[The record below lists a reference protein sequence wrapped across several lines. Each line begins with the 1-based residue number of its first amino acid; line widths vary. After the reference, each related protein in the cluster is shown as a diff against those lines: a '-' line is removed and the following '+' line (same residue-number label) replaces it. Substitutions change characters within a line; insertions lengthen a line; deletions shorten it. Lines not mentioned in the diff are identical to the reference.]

1 MKKIDEQSR
10 TINKLFCLSEILR
23 IMKLTALLLICTVLQ
38 VFAADTYSQATKL
51 SMDLGEATVEQ
62 VLKEIENNSEYY
74 FLFNQGLVDVSRKVQ
89 GSFEDQQI
97 DEILASVFESTDVDF
112 YVMDR
117 QIILSPR
124 EYLANVK
131 PMQPRAITGTITDE
145 NGDPIIGATII
156 VKGTTVGTISNDNGK
171 FQLDIPDNAEALQF
185 SYVGMTTQEMEI
197 GNQSIFNITLSE
209 SSIGLDEVVVIG
221 YGTMK
226 KSSLTA
232 SVATL
237 RDEKLSQVAVGR
249 ADLAIKGM
257 LPGVSVKQTSTR
269 PGDAPIIRIRGI
281 SSITGVNDPL
291 YVVDGVPIGGDLGS
305 INSGDIES
313 IEVLKD
319 ASSAAIYG
327 SRAAAGVILVTTK
340 RGTGVKPVFNV
351 NAYVGVKTPAY
362 LVDDYH
368 NAQAAFDYSVKMSDS
383 EWRLAGGDP
392 DVPMWDRPPRYR
404 PDSLYINLGDTD
416 WQDELLRNALIQNY
430 ELSSSGGNDKIK
442 YYISANY
449 LDEQSTFI
457 VGEYKR
463 LSARANIDV
472 QVSKKLALGITL
484 SPSYSIQ
491 RRQEPVMA
499 DMCKYPP
506 YIPVYLPNGEIG
518 KDGSRYAATLDF
530 FTSPYITGKNPVAES
545 YGTKDMYYRLSG
557 FSNLFLNYEII
568 KNLKFRSS
576 LAFDY
581 QNLRNPYFLTT
592 YATKGMRTEA
602 DIDYVQNLNTLIENT
617 LNYTAEA
624 GRHFFDVLLGMSFQK
639 NTNYQLYM
647 SVQDGSI
654 PNNKIETLNA
664 GIVNNGLTF
673 IGEWGLI
680 SYFGRVNY
688 AFADKY
694 LLSVS
699 YRQDGS
705 SRFGEDRKWG
715 AFPSASIGWRVTQE
729 SFMQNQDIVSNLKL
743 RMSYGLTGRTPA
755 GLYDPIARIQQ
766 GFNYTLGS
774 GDGSKVIGST
784 QGTFGNTE
792 LGWEKTKEFDFG
804 IDIGFFGGRIALIT
818 DIYSRLTTDL
828 LLDNPIP
835 GITGF
840 TSTTTNIGEVSNRGV
855 EFLLT
860 TRNLVGEFKWE
871 TSLAYS
877 KNLNRVEGLGNLDRL
892 PLATSKKGMWFLT
905 EVGRP
910 IGLFYGYKQIGVWES
925 QAELD
930 ANPSFPGSKP
940 GSIKVA
946 DINNDRVIDQND
958 RMILGD
964 NKPDYEFGF
973 SNSFSYKNFD
983 LSVFINGVMG
993 FDVWNMELSYYRENR
1008 HYVTDYQWFAE
1019 DDIGNGWTPANRDG
1033 VDPRD
1038 TDFYIEDGSY
1048 WSIRNLN
1055 LGYTIPDNIFKNNL
1069 LGGSRI
1075 YFAILNLYV
1084 HRSKDFHS
1092 YNPEGLTDYES
1103 EATRPGVNF
1112 GSEPLTRNYTVGIS
1126 LVF

>member
-1 MKKIDEQSR
+1 MNKKDVQSR
-10 TINKLFCLSEILR
+10 TINKLFCLSKILR
-23 IMKLTALLLICTVLQ
+23 IMKLTSFLLIISVLE
-38 VFAADTYSQATKL
+38 VFATDTYSQATRL

-62 VLKEIENNSEYY
+62 VLKEIENHSEFH
-74 FLFNQGLVDVSRKVQ
+74 FLFNQDLVDVSRTVQ
-89 GSFEDQQI
+89 GSFQDQQI
-97 DEILASVFESTDVDF
+97 GEILASVFKSTDVDF

-145 NGDPIIGATII
+145 NGNPIIGATIV
-156 VKGTTVGTISNDNGK
+156 VKGTTVGTISNEDGV
-171 FQLDIPDNAEALQF
+171 FQMDIPDNAESLQF
-185 SYVGMTTQEMEI
+185 SFVGMNTQEVVI
-197 GNQSIFNITLSE
+197 GNQSVFNITLSE

-257 LPGVSVKQTSTR
+257 LPGVSVSQTSTR

-327 SRAAAGVILVTTK
+327 SRAAAGVVLITTK
-340 RGTGVKPVFNV
+340 RGTGAAPVFNV
-351 NAYVGVKTPAY
+351 NAYFGVKTPAY

-368 NAQAAFDYSVKMSDS
+368 NAQDAFDYSYKMSDS

-392 DVPMWDRPPRYR
+392 DVPVWERPPRYR
-404 PDSLYINLGDTD
+404 PDSLYLNLGDTD

-442 YYISANY
+442 YYISGNY
-449 LDEQSTFI
+449 MDEQSVYI
-457 VGEYKR
+457 VGSYKR
-463 LSARANIDV
+463 ISARANLDV
-472 QVSKKLALGITL
+472 QVSKKLDLGITI

-545 YGTKDMYYRLSG
+545 YGTKDMYYKLGG

-568 KNLKFRSS
+568 KNLRFRTS

-581 QNLRNPYFLTT
+581 QTLRNPYFLTT
-592 YATKGMRTEA
+592 YATKAMRTEA
-602 DIDYVQNLNTLIENT
+602 NVDYVQNLNTLNENT
-617 LNYTAEA
+617 LNYTASVN
-624 GRHFFDVLLGMSFQK
+624 RHFFDVLVGNSFQK
-639 NTNYQLYM
+639 NTNYQLSM

-664 GIVNNGLTF
+664 GIVNNGSTF

-766 GFNYTLGS
+766 GFNYTLGN

-804 IDIGFFGGRIALIT
+804 IDLGFFGGRISLIS

-840 TSTTTNIGEVSNRGV
+840 TSTTTNIGEVSNKGI
-855 EFLLT
+855 EFLLN

-871 TSLAYS
+871 TSLVYA
-877 KNLNRVEGLGNLDRL
+877 KNINRVESLGDLTRL
-892 PLATSKKGMWFLT
+892 PLVTSKKGMWFLT

-910 IGLFYGYKQIGVWES
+910 IGLFYGYKQTGVWES
-925 QAELD
+925 QADLD
-930 ANPSFPGSKP
+930 ANPFFPGSKP
-940 GSIKVA
+940 GSIRVA
-946 DINNDRVIDQND
+946 DVNEDGVIDQND
-958 RMILGD
+958 RVILGD
-964 NKPDYEFGF
+964 NKPDFEFGIT
-973 SNSFSYKNFD
+973 NSFSYKNFD
-983 LSVFINGVMG
+983 LSCLINGVIG

-1008 HYVTDYQWFAE
+1008 HYVTDYQWFSE
-1019 DDIGNGWTPANRDG
+1019 EDIGNGWTPANRDG

-1048 WSIRNLN
+1048 WAIRNVN
-1055 LGYTIPDNIFKNNL
+1055 LGYTIPNHVFMNNL
-1069 LGGSRI
+1069 FGGSRI

-1084 HRSKDFHS
+1084 HKSKDFHS

-1112 GSEPLTRNYTVGIS
+1112 GSEPLSRTYTVGIN